1 MNMRKV
7 ISLLVIYAVLAISS
21 VPSQAQFQVPPVT
34 TTVRGAVAN
43 LVATCTTT
51 ACPTYI
57 LGGTVCTATVLI
69 GGTNSAAV
77 ITVRASH
84 DGGTTYNTITP
95 VVVGLST
102 NGTVTSSIIQ
112 VKGIYSM
119 TLLTA
124 NRVRFEVGTLTGT
137 NVTISPVF
145 SSACTSQ
152 AL

>member
-1 MNMRKV
+1 MRKV
-7 ISLLVIYAVLAISS
+7 ISLLMIFVALAVINPIPA
-21 VPSQAQFQVPPVT
+21 QAQFQNPSPIVIT
-34 TTVRGAVAN
+34 RGAVAN

-51 ACPTYI
+51 ACPTYTI
-57 LGGTVCTATVLI
+57 SGVCTATVLV
-69 GGTNSAAV
+69 GGTNTAAV
-77 ITVRASH
+77 ITVKVSQ

-95 VVVGLST
+95 LVVGLST

-137 NVTISPVF
+137 NVTIAPIF
-145 SSACTSQ
+145 TSACTGQ

>member
-1 MNMRKV
+1 MRKV
-7 ISLLVIYAVLAISS
+7 FSLITLAIVMFSWI
-21 VPSQAQFQVPPVT
+21 PSQAQFQTPPITVT
-34 TTVRGAVAN
+34 SRGAVAN

-57 LGGTVCTATVLI
+57 LSGAVCTATVQI

-77 ITVRASH
+77 ITVKISY
-84 DGGTTYNTITP
+84 DGGTSYNTITP

-102 NGTVTSSIIQ
+102 NGTVTASVIQ
-112 VKGIYSM
+112 VKGVYSM
-119 TLLTA
+119 TLLTG

-137 NVTISPVF
+137 NVTIAPIF

>member
-1 MNMRKV
+1 V
-7 ISLLVIYAVLAISS
+7 
-21 VPSQAQFQVPPVT
+21 QV
-34 TTVRGAVAN
+34 
-43 LVATCTTT
+43 
-51 ACPTYI
+51 
-57 LGGTVCTATVLI
+57 
-69 GGTNSAAV
+69 GGTNTAAV
-77 ITVRASH
+77 ITVKISY

-112 VKGIYSM
+112 VKGVYSM
-119 TLLTA
+119 TLLMA

-137 NVTISPVF
+137 NVTIAPIF